1 MSTKIAYTT
10 RPGEYAR
17 EYVAD
22 VANLHI
28 NLDKCAPDYLGW
40 CIFIVEFDGPNHVE
54 SDLVKVV
61 YHTYDQTL
69 KEAKARAQAFVE
81 AHLILQRAV

>member
-1 MSTKIAYTT
+1 MTTTENPTKITYTT
-10 RPGEYAR
+10 RRGQYAR

-40 CIFIVEFDGPNHVE
+40 CIFIVEFDGPNHVD
-54 SDLVKVV
+54 SSLTKVV
-61 YHTYDQTL
+61 LHTYTQTL
-69 KEAKARAQAFVE
+69 KEAKEKVQSFVE
-81 AHLILQRAV
+81 SRLV